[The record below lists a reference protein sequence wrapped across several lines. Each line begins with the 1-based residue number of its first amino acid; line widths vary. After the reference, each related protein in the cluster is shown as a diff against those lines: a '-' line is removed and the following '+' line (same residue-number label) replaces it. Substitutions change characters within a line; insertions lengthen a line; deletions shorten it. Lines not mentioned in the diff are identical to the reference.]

1 MGWRVTAGQE
11 EHRGYR
17 ADCDWDAAEPSGS
30 AAYSRPEPE
39 SPRSSPGSGGGRAV
53 TDPGLLR
60 HIAFFYRDP
69 VEYQA
74 RILRFARDGLAR
86 GEPVFIALPGE
97 AARAVAGQLAAESRE
112 SGELLCSDN
121 TDVAGNPARIIPE
134 VRAFFDQ
141 HAGRR
146 VRVVG
151 EPGWPGRSPAEVRE
165 VIRHEALVNLAF
177 SRAPATLLCPY
188 DAARLTSAALSGAEH
203 THPEQIVGEG
213 RVTPAEA
220 PAAPGQVPPEC
231 DRPLPPP
238 PAGAEALAYET
249 DLAPVRRLVESHAR
263 RTGLAADRVADLV
276 LAVNEIAANT
286 LAHTTS
292 GGLLR
297 VWHDEAEI
305 LCQVQDQGCIADP
318 LAGRVKRSP
327 DGRGHGL
334 FLVNQVCDL
343 VEMRTGPGGTTVL
356 MHMSLYGRHSA

>member
-1 MGWRVTAGQE
+1 M
-11 EHRGYR
+11 
-17 ADCDWDAAEPSGS
+17 
-30 AAYSRPEPE
+30 
-39 SPRSSPGSGGGRAV
+39 

-69 VEYQA
+69 AEYQA
-74 RILRFARDGLAR
+74 QILRFARDGLAR
-86 GEPVFIALPGE
+86 GEPLFIALPGD
-97 AARAVAGQLAAESRE
+97 AARAVAGQLPAGSQD
-112 SGELLCSDN
+112 SGDLLCSDN
-121 TDVAGNPARIIPE
+121 TDMARNPARIIPE

-141 HAGRR
+141 HAGQR

-151 EPGWPGRSPAEVRE
+151 EPAWPGRSPAEFCE

-177 SRAPATLLCPY
+177 SDAPATLLCPY
-188 DAARLTSAALSGAEH
+188 DAARLTPAAISGAEH
-203 THPEQIVGEG
+203 THPEQIGGDG
-213 RVTPAEA
+213 RVTAAEA
-220 PAAPGQVPPEC
+220 MAAAGQVPTEY

-238 PAGAEALAYET
+238 PSGAAALDYET

-297 VWHDEAEI
+297 VWHDQAEM
-305 LCQVQDQGCIADP
+305 LCHVQDQGWIADP

-343 VEMRTGPGGTTVL
+343 VELRTGPGGTTVL
-356 MHMSLYGRHSA
+356 MHMSLDGRSSA